1 MWCTFCKQ
9 RKKKKKIRAAYL
21 IYWHTTSLAVSSG
34 GNYARLFASPWR
46 HQAVFRC
53 CAEKEEKEK
62 KSCHL
67 CRAPQFQ
74 QGRTL
79 WATLL
84 RVFTEWQCFCFV
96 KGRWDGRAEA
106 GGEETDTQ
114 CSSST
119 FSSRLY
125 TGNGPAVVGPL
136 STVWSS
142 WVATA
147 VGLMSYRH
155 NPNPGGWWNLKL
167 SDIRQEFCLSLTP
180 LHHRCTPNLHPTLT
194 DKWGEYADTINKEQ
208 LMLRLILL

>member
-96 KGRWDGRAEA
+96 KGRWDNRAEA

-119 FSSRLY
+119 FSSKLY

-142 WVATA
+142 QVATA

-155 NPNPGGWWNLKL
+155 NPNPGGWMEPETFWYQAGILPFF
-167 SDIRQEFCLSLTP
+167 DPTPPP
-180 LHHRCTPNLHPTLT
+180 LHPQPPSYTHRQMGWICRHH
-194 DKWGEYADTINKEQ
+194 
-208 LMLRLILL
+208 